1 MIPGKYPIT
10 IWRGG
15 TWSIG
20 ITQDVLD
27 FAEYD
32 EIRMQVRPPFRKNS
46 SSACSSSTALLSLTL
61 ENGRITVEE
70 DTNTLRLTISS
81 TDTAAIKFNEGV
93 YDLELVTHVDLEAD
107 PQITE
112 EVVDKLLYGTVEVE
126 GEQTI

>member
-1 MIPGKYPIT
+1 MIPGKYAIK

-32 EIRMQVRPPFRKNS
+32 EIRMQIRPPFRKNKAS
-46 SSACSSSTALLSLTL
+46 TCDSITALLSLTL
-61 ENGRITVEE
+61 DNGRVTVEE
-70 DTNTLRLTISS
+70 STNTLRLTVSS

-93 YDLELVTHVDLEAD
+93 YDLELVTHVDLDAD

-126 GEQTI
+126 GEQTV